1 LHFWVASTE
10 SLTIPMAGLSAF
22 RRNGEVMLNST
33 RRCYPSALA
42 LVTLA
47 LSSPPREEATG
58 AKIRP
63 GNPAPAIGPGINRRV
78 ETKRVNDPPVS
89 AETRNAARSP
99 SMGRWYD
106 RGAKLDPVVLRS
118 STDR

>member
-1 LHFWVASTE
+1 MASTE

-58 AKIRP
+58 PKIRP
-63 GNPAPAIGPGINRRV
+63 GNPAPAIGPGTS
-78 ETKRVNDPPVS
+78 EADPKRTPEKVGDFDP
-89 AETRNAARSP
+89 AA
-99 SMGRWYD
+99 
-106 RGAKLDPVVLRS
+106 
-118 STDR
+118 